1 MSDAEEQVK
10 TTSEG
15 DKLTAVAPVTS
26 LHTFPI
32 KSSHR
37 MDVDRV
43 ACTDIGVYL
52 PEHNLHDR

>member
-10 TTSEG
+10 TTPEG
-15 DKLTAVAPVTS
+15 DKLTAVARVTS

-32 KSSHR
+32 KSCRR

-52 PEHNLHDR
+52 PEHNLYDR